1 MKQIED
7 FLSRELKNDEM
18 IVINGGLSS
27 EVTEGKGDGGFNKKI
42 CSMRSFD
49 TSLNDYIIQDFRTKS
64 LIKEYQNNI

>member
-27 EVTEGKGDGGFNKKI
+27 EVTEGKGDGGFNKK
-42 CSMRSFD
+42 
-49 TSLNDYIIQDFRTKS
+49 YAQ
-64 LIKEYQNNI
+64 